1 MGARACQ
8 FGFTYLAAL
17 FAIAFMG
24 IGLAAIGVVWHT
36 AQQREK
42 ERELLFVGNQFRKA
56 IETYYQQ
63 TPGVGKRY
71 PRNLE
76 TLLQDDRFPVARRH
90 LRQVYADPLS
100 GKADWGTVPAPD
112 GGIMGVY
119 SFSEKVPVKSGN
131 FLDVDK
137 DFEGKEKYAD
147 WKFIYMP
154 PSAYKLN
161 NAS

>member
-1 MGARACQ
+1 MGARVRQC
-8 FGFTYLAAL
+8 GFTYLAAL
-17 FAIAFMG
+17 FVVAFMG

-56 IETYYQQ
+56 IEAYYQQ

-71 PRNLE
+71 PHTLE
-76 TLLQDDRFPVARRH
+76 ALLQDDRFLVARRH

-100 GKADWGTVPAPD
+100 GKTDWGTVPAPD

-119 SFSEKVPVKSGN
+119 SLSEEAPVKGGN
-131 FLDVDK
+131 FRDVDQ

-154 PSAYKLN
+154 PSAYKVN